1 MKTFLRLFAHVNSD
15 ILVLLVHTKKEND
28 IFSPSSLSIQ
38 MIMFNTQPKGKNNNN
53 SFTALVGNNYR
64 TSKTMLCSGLN

>member
-1 MKTFLRLFAHVNSD
+1 MKTFLGLFAHVNSD
-15 ILVLLVHTKKEND
+15 ILVLLVQTKKEND

-38 MIMFNTQPKGKNNNN
+38 MIMFNTQPKGKNN

-64 TSKTMLCSGLN
+64 TSMLCSGLN